1 MAAKKVVGK
10 VKDAVKKAVKN
21 RKPTRKGPG
30 EKRRGGK

>member
-10 VKDAVKKAVKN
+10 VKKAVKKIVGG

-30 EKRRGGK
+30 ERRRGGK